1 MLLATRETVA
11 GSPPVNAAQ
20 VRMARAGL
28 DWSLEDLAQASGV
41 NRNMIASYER
51 GIFAGEPATLQK
63 IRQALEKAGVEFLD
77 GETPGVRVKA
87 KRR

>member
-1 MLLATRETVA
+1 MKTAA

-28 DWSLEDLAQASGV
+28 DWSLDDLAEASGV

-51 GIFAGEPATLQK
+51 GLFEGEPATLQK
-63 IRQALEKAGVEFLD
+63 IRRALEKAGIEFLA
-77 GETPGVRVKA
+77 GEMPGVRVKA